1 MNMKEKVAKVIAK
14 TSSKVAEKNAN
25 TACVF
30 LHGQP
35 QMPESVKKLNKTE
48 KEKCE

>member
-1 MNMKEKVAKVIAK
+1 MNKKEIVAKAIAR
-14 TSSKVAEKNAN
+14 TSYKAAEKNAN
-25 TACVF
+25 TTCVF

-35 QMPESVKKLNKTE
+35 QMPEIVKKLNKTE